1 MYATILYVGDWDM
14 QGGRRFR
21 AVKRRRRNLKNPP
34 LRRISQKKLTCN
46 VSLTAAVTCW
56 QNDVNNSPHTHTHTR
71 ALPHKHTKTSFHQST
86 KCLLRHRGKHNLSD
100 LLCCHPPPTHTLS
113 QQNGPRTLGPL
124 WWITKQ
130 RHSRNTVFFLQHN
143 QANIKTLHSI
153 YSNVPNQTAVA
164 WNIQL
169 TQCFVN
175 CFYCISG
182 SD

>member
-1 MYATILYVGDWDM
+1 M

-100 LLCCHPPPTHTLS
+100 LLCCHPPPDTHTL
-113 QQNGPRTLGPL
+113 T
-124 WWITKQ
+124 TK
-130 RHSRNTVFFLQHN
+130 RPAHFRSIMVNYKAAPFEKHSLFLQHN

-164 WNIQL
+164 
-169 TQCFVN
+169 
-175 CFYCISG
+175 
-182 SD
+182 

>member
-100 LLCCHPPPTHTLS
+100 LLCCHPPPPTHTLS

-130 RHSRNTVFFLQHN
+130 RHSRNTVFFY
-143 QANIKTLHSI
+143 NIIRQTSKRYIQFIPMSLTRQLLHEIFNSL
-153 YSNVPNQTAVA
+153 SV
-164 WNIQL
+164 L
-169 TQCFVN
+169 
-175 CFYCISG
+175 
-182 SD
+182 

>member
-1 MYATILYVGDWDM
+1 M

-56 QNDVNNSPHTHTHTR
+56 QNDVNNSPHTHTHTC

-100 LLCCHPPPTHTLS
+100 LLCCHPPPRHTHSHNKTARALQVHYGELQSSAIRETQSFFYNIIRQTSKRYIQFILMSLTRQLLHEIFNSLS
-113 QQNGPRTLGPL
+113 VL
-124 WWITKQ
+124 
-130 RHSRNTVFFLQHN
+130 
-143 QANIKTLHSI
+143 
-153 YSNVPNQTAVA
+153 
-164 WNIQL
+164 
-169 TQCFVN
+169 
-175 CFYCISG
+175 
-182 SD
+182 

>member
-56 QNDVNNSPHTHTHTR
+56 QNDVNNSPHTHTHTLVHFLINTQR
-71 ALPHKHTKTSFHQST
+71 PVST
-86 KCLLRHRGKHNLSD
+86 NLLNVCSGIEANTTCLI
-100 LLCCHPPPTHTLS
+100 CFAVIPPPTHTLS
-113 QQNGPRTLGPL
+113 QQNGPHTLGPL

-130 RHSRNTVFFLQHN
+130 RHSRNTVFFY
-143 QANIKTLHSI
+143 NIIRQTSKRYIQFIPMSLTRQLLHEIFNSL
-153 YSNVPNQTAVA
+153 SV
-164 WNIQL
+164 L
-169 TQCFVN
+169 
-175 CFYCISG
+175 
-182 SD
+182 